1 MNYKQILKGS
11 IITGLFA
18 ILIVPFII
26 SNGMYFP
33 YIVGKA
39 FTFRIIVEII
49 FALWL
54 ILIFKDKES
63 RLKFSWVA
71 LIAFLFVTVMF
82 IADIFGVAPA
92 KSIWSNFERMD
103 GWMTLI
109 HLLMYLFVFV
119 SVIKTD
125 ILSWFLR
132 SSVGLSI
139 IMGVMAI
146 SQSMKSENVRV
157 DGPLGNPIYLA
168 IYFLFN
174 FFFALILIYRD
185 CLAVC
190 EKKGQTYSKVF
201 SNYLFYIYSLVAL
214 LNAYGIYITQTR
226 GVILG
231 LIGGIFVM
239 VLAMVIFER
248 QNKTFRNIAIGG
260 IVVVF
265 VMVAGFF
272 AVKDTDFVKNQ
283 PTLAR
288 LASISWSNLSGQA
301 RQYVWPMAIKGAIEK
316 PILGWGQENFNYIFN
331 KYYDPRMY
339 GQEQWFDRAHNMPL
353 DMLVAGGI
361 LGFLLYLGL
370 YLAALYELWKKARG
384 LSIIEKSTITGLLAG
399 YFFQSIFV
407 FDNNVSLIL
416 FFTVLAIIHVY
427 SGREKEKGIY
437 MEKVSKW
444 ADETGKND
452 EAINYM
458 VAPVVIVALF
468 TALYFVN
475 YKPIQTNYNLI
486 SAVRAQDSDPT
497 SSLGFYEKA
506 VSNGFLGRAEVRERT
521 IDSTLSVYKGT
532 VATQDIKNKFVDFT
546 YTEMKK
552 QVDMYPND
560 ARYQEFFGIFLASMG
575 DFKQA
580 LTYLNEA
587 EKLSPTKQTFK
598 TQIINAYL
606 NLGQI
611 DDMVKEAKASY
622 DLGQNFTESKIIY
635 GVSLIFAQDQKG
647 FDMLWGNATTSDSRI
662 PSAYMALAKGYYD
675 QGTISTA
682 VDLLKKA
689 EKINPSMSVQIE
701 DMISLIYKGVSP
713 FK

>member
-1 MNYKQILKGS
+1 MDYKQILKGS

-18 ILIVPFII
+18 ILIVPFIV

-71 LIAFLFVTVMF
+71 LIAFLFVAVMF

-109 HLLMYLFVFV
+109 HLLMYLFVFT
-119 SVIKTD
+119 SVIKAD
-125 ILSWFLR
+125 ILLWFLR
-132 SSVGLSI
+132 SSIGLSI
-139 IMGVMAI
+139 IMGVSAI

-185 CLAVC
+185 CFLVC
-190 EKKGQTYSKVF
+190 EKKGQNFSKIF
-201 SNYLFYIYSLVAL
+201 SNSLFYIYSLVAL

-231 LIGGIFVM
+231 LLGGLFVM
-239 VLAMVIFER
+239 VLAIVIFER
-248 QNKTFRNIAIGG
+248 QNKAFRNIALGG
-260 IVVVF
+260 IVAVV
-265 VMVAGFF
+265 VLVAGFF
-272 AVKDTDFVKNQ
+272 AIKNTDFVKNQ

-288 LASISWSNLSGQA
+288 LASISWSNVSGQA

-316 PILGWGQENFNYIFN
+316 PVLGWGQENFNYIFN

-361 LGFLLYLGL
+361 LGFLLYIGL
-370 YLAALYELWKKARG
+370 YFAALYELWKKTKNFTVV
-384 LSIIEKSTITGLLAG
+384 EKSIITGLLAG

-427 SGREKEKGIY
+427 SGRESEKGIY
-437 MEKVSKW
+437 VEKISKW

-452 EAINYM
+452 EAINYIIIPL
-458 VAPVVIVALF
+458 AIVALF
-468 TALYFVN
+468 ITLYFVN
-475 YKPIQTNYNLI
+475 YKPMQTNYNLI
-486 SAVRAQDSDPT
+486 SAVRIQDSDPA
-497 SSLGFYEKA
+497 SSLDFYQKA
-506 VSNGFLGRAEVRERT
+506 VTNGFLGKAEVRERML
-521 IDSTLSVYKGT
+521 DSAPTVYKGT
-532 VATQDIKNKFVDFT
+532 KATQDVKNKFIDFA
-546 YTEMKK
+546 YAEIKK
-552 QVDMYPND
+552 QVETYPND
-560 ARYQEFFGIFLASMG
+560 ARYQEFFGVFLASLG
-575 DFKQA
+575 DFNQA
-580 LTYLNEA
+580 LTYLKEA
-587 EKLSPTKQTFK
+587 EKLSPSKQVFK
-598 TQIINAYL
+598 TQIVNAYL

-611 DDMVKEAKASY
+611 DNMVKEAKASY
-622 DLGQNFTESKIIY
+622 DLGQNFIEAKIIY
-635 GVSLIFAQDQKG
+635 GVSLVFSQDQKN
-647 FDMLWGNATTSDSRI
+647 FDAIWGDATTSDSRI
-662 PSAYMALAKGYYD
+662 PSAYIALAKGYYD
-675 QGTISTA
+675 QGSISTA
-682 VDLLKKA
+682 INFLGKA
-689 EKINPSMSVQIE
+689 KKINPDMTSQIE
-701 DMISLIYKGVSP
+701 NMISSIYKGIDP
-713 FK
+713 F